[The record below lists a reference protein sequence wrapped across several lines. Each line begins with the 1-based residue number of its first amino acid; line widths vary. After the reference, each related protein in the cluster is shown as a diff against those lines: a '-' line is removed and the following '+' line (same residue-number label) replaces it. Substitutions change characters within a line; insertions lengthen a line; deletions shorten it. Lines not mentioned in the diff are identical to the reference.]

1 MTKPRILSSLFLLT
15 AILSTP
21 VLAGGKEKAKPAPTP
36 AKKAFWQV
44 FSHPKK
50 EEPKKPSKKKGVA
63 SKSDRTPEVV
73 QTVSVGRTVKGG
85 KLIEAHTEKRVVQD
99 AYWNMNLP
107 EGPITQ
113 GPPNPLL
120 PPNAL
125 PPAQSQRLTD
135 SENDAQSAATEL
147 RRSVDDINVR
157 GRELVEQNADL
168 TGQVAARDATIERM
182 RQQLIKAQEPLNHS
196 HKDQQLPQDPVS
208 DAAKA
213 GAAAAD
219 ANGATAPGDKSNI
232 VTWTAQHKGKH

>member
-1 MTKPRILSSLFLLT
+1 MIRRLLHPFLLT
-15 AILSTP
+15 AILATP

-36 AKKAFWQV
+36 EKKAFWQV

-50 EEPKKPSKKKGVA
+50 EEPKKPSKKKGA
-63 SKSDRTPEVV
+63 SSKGDRTPEVV

-85 KLIEAHTEKRVVQD
+85 KLIEAHNEKRVVQD
-99 AYWNMNLP
+99 AHWNLNLP

-125 PPAQSQRLTD
+125 PPAQSQRVTD
-135 SENDAQSAATEL
+135 AENDAHAAAKEF
-147 RRSVDDINVR
+147 RRSVDDINVL
-157 GRELVEQNADL
+157 GQQVVQENTELR
-168 TGQVAARDATIERM
+168 GQVSERDATIASLQEQFR
-182 RQQLIKAQEPLNHS
+182 KAMNHLDPS
-196 HKDQQLPQDPVS
+196 KKDQQLPQDPMS

-219 ANGATAPGDKSNI
+219 ANANVPGDKSNI
-232 VTWTAQHKGKH
+232 VTWTAQHKGGK

>member
-1 MTKPRILSSLFLLT
+1 MTKPHVLSSLFLLMALLT
-15 AILSTP
+15 TP
-21 VLAGGKEKAKPAPTP
+21 VLAGGKEKAKPEPTP
-36 AKKAFWQV
+36 VKKAFWQV

-50 EEPKKPSKKKGVA
+50 EEPKKPSKKKGAV
-63 SKSDRTPEVV
+63 KGDRTPDVV
-73 QTVSVGRTVKGG
+73 QTVSVGRTVKNG
-85 KLIEAHTEKRVVQD
+85 KLVEAHNEKRVVQD
-99 AYWNMNLP
+99 AHWNMNLP

-125 PPAQSQRLTD
+125 PPSQSQRLTD
-135 SENDAQSAATEL
+135 SENDAQSAAAQL

-157 GRELVEQNADL
+157 GRELVDQNTELSEQVS
-168 TGQVAARDATIERM
+168 QRDATISNL
-182 RQQLIKAQEPLNHS
+182 RQQLMDAQNHLNYS
-196 HKDQQLPQDPVS
+196 KKDQQLPQDPVS

-232 VTWTAQHKGKH
+232 VTWTAQHKGKR